1 MLRLCAAE
9 QERVNARNRDVE
21 ERTISTKAEIV
32 GYCQLG
38 VAGVSW
44 DGLRLSIR
52 IHPAHVTS
60 CQTSRNRLATSGGWP
75 TAAGGVRLGKDSE

>member
-52 IHPAHVTS
+52 IHPAHVSS
-60 CQTSRNRLATSGGWP
+60 CQTSKEQAPNIRWLADCSGWRP
-75 TAAGGVRLGKDSE
+75 TRKRF